1 AKERRIEARRG
12 GRPRGAARARGRLED
27 AGGLFVQVG
36 RVGGGDRGRLEGT
49 GDLVVIH
56 VLRGGGGS
64 GGRGRGEGGR
74 LEGTGDLVVA
84 EGVLVCRRCLGRR
97 RRALDLRGQEGRQGD
112 ASRFL
117 VLIEAGAEIAARYG
131 QPRPLQRV
139 DDLRDVVGGQPTVHA
154 LAPEQ
159 RAGLDALLAIQR
171 HEGRRVDLGLRARRL
186 REGPPGRRR
195 WLSRRVRR
203 RGGRSGGSGW
213 RRRGLRRCEV
223 SPVDRDELPAPL
235 AFDARATASDLFVR
249 DGVAAGAGGASDVH
263 RTSKEGRAR

>member
-1 AKERRIEARRG
+1 HDADSARQERGHEEPPQPAAALRRRRGAPGDGGPLQRGHGVCEPRDVADLVVGRHGQDRAGFEGPGSLFRRGGRRRAKERRIEARRG

-27 AGGLFVQVG
+27 AGGLFVQIG

-56 VLRGGGGS
+56 VLRGGVGS

-139 DDLRDVVGGQPTVHA
+139 DDLRDVVGGQPTV
-154 LAPEQ
+154 
-159 RAGLDALLAIQR
+159 
-171 HEGRRVDLGLRARRL
+171 
-186 REGPPGRRR
+186 
-195 WLSRRVRR
+195 
-203 RGGRSGGSGW
+203 
-213 RRRGLRRCEV
+213 
-223 SPVDRDELPAPL
+223 
-235 AFDARATASDLFVR
+235 
-249 DGVAAGAGGASDVH
+249 
-263 RTSKEGRAR
+263 